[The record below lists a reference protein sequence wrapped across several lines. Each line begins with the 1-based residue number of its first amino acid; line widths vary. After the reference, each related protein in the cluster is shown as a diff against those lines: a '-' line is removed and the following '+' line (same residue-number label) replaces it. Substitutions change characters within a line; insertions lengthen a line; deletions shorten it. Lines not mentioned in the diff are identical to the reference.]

1 MTEIQNKN
9 RQNYLDLCNKVW
21 NLDDE
26 SMKYL
31 EKRLSDDW
39 EPVPEFKTLIDA
51 LKEKGATYEDQR
63 VMIDIDVADNLV
75 ISDISN
81 AEIDINKATN
91 VDNYLL
97 NIDESQCDLMSFC
110 QFLKTNESYF
120 LADCNKLSKE
130 VLKLIIN
137 EKKDS
142 AIHLVNSCESYDSYS
157 LVNSIKYFTQQ
168 LDVSLSDSLKM
179 CCENVCAMLNINDY
193 GSIQID
199 KAADL
204 LVIDEKYNIS
214 LKIEKGKIL

>member
-1 MTEIQNKN
+1 MTENYNKN

-81 AEIDINKATN
+81 AGIDINKATN

-110 QFLKTNESYF
+110 QFLNKNESFF

-130 VLKLIIN
+130 VLKLIELEN
-137 EKKDS
+137 DDPKQS
-142 AIHLVNSCESYDSYS
+142 RYDLKEALTENKLEVKLKRQIPMYHGIDMVYRLQRS
-157 LVNSIKYFTQQ
+157 NKYYK
-168 LDVSLSDSLKM
+168 LDKNMLSVIPIGD
-179 CCENVCAMLNINDY
+179 I
-193 GSIQID
+193 
-199 KAADL
+199 ADW
-204 LVIDEKYNIS
+204 VRK
-214 LKIEKGKIL
+214 

>member
-1 MTEIQNKN
+1 
-9 RQNYLDLCNKVW
+9 
-21 NLDDE
+21 
-26 SMKYL
+26 
-31 EKRLSDDW
+31 
-39 EPVPEFKTLIDA
+39 
-51 LKEKGATYEDQR
+51 
-63 VMIDIDVADNLV
+63 
-75 ISDISN
+75 
-81 AEIDINKATN
+81 
-91 VDNYLL
+91 
-97 NIDESQCDLMSFC
+97 MSFC

-179 CCENVCAMLNINDY
+179 CCENVCAMLNINEY

-199 KAADL
+199 KVADL

>member
-1 MTEIQNKN
+1 MYLRSERIVSPQGIIKAILNIEDGKIIDII
-9 RQNYLDLCNKVW
+9 NYH
-21 NLDDE
+21 
-26 SMKYL
+26 
-31 EKRLSDDW
+31 
-39 EPVPEFKTLIDA
+39 A
-51 LKEKGATYEDQR
+51 R

-142 AIHLVNSCESYDSYS
+142 AIHLVNSCESYDSYT

-179 CCENVCAMLNINDY
+179 CCENVCAMLNINEY

-199 KAADL
+199 KVADL

>member
-1 MTEIQNKN
+1 MYLRSERIVSPQGIIKGILNIEDGKIIDII
-9 RQNYLDLCNKVW
+9 NYH
-21 NLDDE
+21 
-26 SMKYL
+26 
-31 EKRLSDDW
+31 
-39 EPVPEFKTLIDA
+39 A
-51 LKEKGATYEDQR
+51 R

-81 AEIDINKATN
+81 AKVDINKATN

-97 NIDESQCDLMSFC
+97 NIDESQCNLMSFC

-130 VLKLIIN
+130 VLELIIN

-142 AIHLVNSCESYDSYS
+142 AMHLVNSCDCYDSYT

-179 CCENVCAMLNINDY
+179 CC
-193 GSIQID
+193 
-199 KAADL
+199 
-204 LVIDEKYNIS
+204 
-214 LKIEKGKIL
+214 